1 MQARIVTAIT
11 GLTGFYMTW
20 FLNAWSRYADPA
32 YWWMHLMTFVWFIFT
47 LVLFVLEPA
56 FLHRWFSEQAA
67 KDSENAF
74 RWLQRMHVILL
85 TVSLIAIVGAVA
97 GSRGYSFF

>member
-1 MQARIVTAIT
+1 MKKSALSFLKRLERRFAFQARVVVTIT

-20 FLNAWSRYADPA
+20 FLNAWSRYVDPA

-56 FLHRWFSEQAA
+56 FFASLVQRTSDQG
-67 KDSENAF
+67 F
-74 RWLQRMHVILL
+74 REC
-85 TVSLIAIVGAVA
+85 
-97 GSRGYSFF
+97 F